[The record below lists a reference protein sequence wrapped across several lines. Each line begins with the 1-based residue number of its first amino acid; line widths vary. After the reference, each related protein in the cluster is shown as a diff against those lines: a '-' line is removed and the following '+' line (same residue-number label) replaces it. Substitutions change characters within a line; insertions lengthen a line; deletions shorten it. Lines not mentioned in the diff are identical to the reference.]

1 MSYKGEEPNMK
12 RIIKSAAS
20 AAQVEYVVVV
30 TFNGYPDSEAELIV
44 SAYADATEADLLRI
58 IRTEYADELFE
69 AEVTYRDSAN
79 GMYTVD
85 VTYAGY
91 EDIIESFDEYAN
103 SVAEA
108 CDLAIQKASE
118 ALTIDSFEII

>member
-1 MSYKGEEPNMK
+1 MK

-44 SAYADATEADLLRI
+44 PAYADATEAELLRI
-58 IRTEYADELFE
+58 IRTGYADELFE
-69 AEVTYRDSAN
+69 AEVTYKDSAN

-91 EDIIESFDEYAN
+91 EYIIESFDEYAD

-118 ALTIDSFEII
+118 ALTIDSFELI

>member
-1 MSYKGEEPNMK
+1 MK
-12 RIIKSAAS
+12 RVIKSATS

-30 TFNGYPDSEAELIV
+30 TFNGYPDSEEELIV

-69 AEVTYRDSAN
+69 AEVTYRDPAN
-79 GMYTVD
+79 GLYTID

-91 EDIIESFDEYAN
+91 EDIIESFDEYAD

-108 CDLAIQKASE
+108 CGLAIQKASE
-118 ALTIDSFEII
+118 ALTIGSFEII